1 MVLVSEVVYLW
12 IVVYFQGMSSKDP
25 TLMRFHIIFKKKKEK
40 KGVFDHNARVSCTR
54 EINLEGA
61 HCTPNNFILEGPN
74 MCQHEILLEI
84 AGAI

>member
-1 MVLVSEVVYLW
+1 MYLW

-25 TLMRFHIIFKKKKEK
+25 TLMRFHIILKKKKKKREK
-40 KGVFDHNARVSCTR
+40 KEGVFDHNARVSCTR

>member
-1 MVLVSEVVYLW
+1 MDCGLLSRDEFKGPYFDEV
-12 IVVYFQGMSSKDP
+12 P
-25 TLMRFHIIFKKKKEK
+25 HHIKKKKKKREK
-40 KGVFDHNARVSCTR
+40 KEGVFDHNARVSCTR